1 MQENRVCQFYK
12 LSIRKDGKIFPCCL
26 AKKSSLIGN
35 LFDFD
40 IKEKIETKNVTCA
53 CTLFKNREIQEGEKP
68 NIQKF
73 HIEFSNE
80 CQAHCICC
88 QQQKEKME
96 NEEKHLEHV
105 LDLIQT
111 YKPKNIT
118 VIGGEVLI
126 QPYSLSWLE
135 KVKENN
141 PEISFDIVTNLCIGK
156 KALEK
161 TIKIFD
167 SMTVSILGFNPF
179 TYNKIMGLNYETT
192 MGNIDYIL
200 KNTNIKLSPK
210 FLLMPSNMY
219 ESAEFLKWALSINS
233 EKIYLHN
240 IREFKKCCNLEED
253 FWIRTFAQVEK
264 EIKAVLENNKD
275 YIISKNKHFISIHD
289 IFANRINIDS
299 KYIKDNGFNGIIK
312 VTS

>member
-1 MQENRVCQFYK
+1 
-12 LSIRKDGKIFPCCL
+12 
-26 AKKSSLIGN
+26 
-35 LFDFD
+35 
-40 IKEKIETKNVTCA
+40 
-53 CTLFKNREIQEGEKP
+53 
-68 NIQKF
+68 
-73 HIEFSNE
+73 
-80 CQAHCICC
+80 
-88 QQQKEKME
+88 
-96 NEEKHLEHV
+96 
-105 LDLIQT
+105 
-111 YKPKNIT
+111 
-118 VIGGEVLI
+118 
-126 QPYSLSWLE
+126 
-135 KVKENN
+135 
-141 PEISFDIVTNLCIGK
+141 
-156 KALEK
+156 
-161 TIKIFD
+161 
-167 SMTVSILGFNPF
+167 MTVSILGFNPF

-289 IFANRINIDS
+289 IFANRININS
-299 KYIKDNGFNGIIK
+299 NYIKDNGFNGIIK